1 MLKKDTDHKGS
12 CDWKQSR
19 GLFLFSG
26 KGRGMSA
33 GQKYNKDVKERA
45 YALFDT
51 YNNMEFISRKLGV
64 PVSTLWGWKRK
75 YDKMTE
81 DDPALKAAREKQKS
95 DFVRSAWRSINMTQ
109 ELLERRLRRSVE
121 DEDLIDELLA
131 LVERESKGEQMS
143 AKTRQELLGKV
154 RALKCDDVGKLTQ
167 ALGILYEKQALAN
180 REETEIL
187 GGSLSV
193 ERFEDL

>member
-1 MLKKDTDHKGS
+1 MAS
-12 CDWKQSR
+12 
-19 GLFLFSG
+19 
-26 KGRGMSA
+26 
-33 GQKYNKDVKERA
+33 GQKYNDNVKERA

-81 DDPALKAAREKQKS
+81 SDPALKAAREKQKEG
-95 DFVRSAWRSINMTQ
+95 FVRSAWRSINMTQ
-109 ELLERRLRRSVE
+109 ELLERRLRRAVE
-121 DEDLIDELLA
+121 DEDLIDELLD
-131 LVERESKGEQMS
+131 LVQREAKGEVLS
-143 AKTRQELLGKV
+143 AKAKQELLGKV

-180 REETEIL
+180 REATGIL
-187 GGSLSV
+187 GGTI
-193 ERFEDL
+193 RFEDL